1 MPRLAICMLVFV
13 PALAQAAVTV
23 TADTTAAP
31 RFTVANAQVVCMID
45 GDDAGHLVRETLAG
59 QRDWLAPF
67 GAENVRLEMDGGFA
81 WEVVWN
87 SWRSPGLAH
96 NSDNPVL
103 VDHRGF
109 VYTGHDM
116 QDDGL
121 VIHLRDDDLQLE
133 ADVTWRL
140 AEGDFLIRRLVT
152 LRDPEER
159 GHRLLRAFGRRG
171 AIHDSATLVKKGE
184 YGQPVAFTVQ
194 DGGAFLGTEWPA
206 ATNTIVPAGCGAFKL
221 ECYEDLE
228 MQISKAGASGAWTV
242 AAVTPQPYVRLWFD
256 RYLDDIRVAPVK
268 PYLLYNSWYDLR
280 SRDYVKEHLTG
291 EERDVMTSANILRVA
306 RDFQTKFCEP
316 YGIPLDAFV
325 LDDGWDVYES
335 DWQLRGPE
343 FPGGLHPVDD
353 QLQKLGT
360 TLGIWFGPTGG
371 YSYRQRRIDWMQQ
384 HGYEVTANNMLC
396 VGGAKYHDLLKRR
409 NLDLIREH
417 GVGYFKWDGVQFAC
431 NAEGHGHPVGLAS
444 RRAVLE
450 NVIDLSRTMR
460 AANPDIYLNITSGTW
475 LSPWWLMIANQIW
488 MQGYD
493 YGYADV
499 PSLTDRDAAMTYRD
513 HVLYDDFATQDCW
526 FPISNLMTHG
536 IIKGYLERLGGEID
550 PLDKFTDDVVLYFAR
565 GVSMWELYVS
575 PNLLTDGEFKAIAES
590 VKWAKDRFELL
601 QHTVMI
607 GGAPGKGEAYGYA
620 HYLGE
625 RGIIAVRNPGLA
637 PAEMRVVLDPAHGM
651 AQAAKDLAV
660 TRTYPWRGGLAG
672 LHAAGDTLT
681 LRLHGF
687 ETAVWEIL
695 PANEATEPLFG
706 GGINYDLVSSDGK
719 AFVIRGC
726 GDDSGDRYW
735 LLNPDLVE
743 SITDDGQKMDL
754 AYAGDSPL
762 SQVSSKP
769 SWQIWQLSPRA
780 SNLVRVISEDTL
792 ADGPAPQRS
801 APDAFR
807 RAECR
812 DVGASGPYRCALLL
826 ESTAS
831 SLPPVARVTAER
843 RLSGKPERQA
853 ISLAPWSKGEGWA
866 WFVTEAV
873 TPAAPDAEIT
883 FLVAPDSSGGRWAG
897 RASTLVVHD
906 QQPQTHEIV
915 VTLKNDALLTPIPP
929 RPLPAG
935 VFRTSVAGTTTA
947 WE

>member
-1 MPRLAICMLVFV
+1 MTRSLAGFLLALCPTLVH
-13 PALAQAAVTV
+13 AAVTV

-31 RFTVANAQVVCMID
+31 RFTVANAQVVCLID
-45 GDDAGHLVRETLAG
+45 CDDAGHLARETLAG
-59 QRDWLAPF
+59 QRDWLAGF
-67 GAENVRLEMDGGFA
+67 GAENVRLSMDGGFA

-109 VYTGHDM
+109 VYTGHDK

-140 AEGDFLIRRLVT
+140 ANGDFFIRRLVT
-152 LRDPEER
+152 LRDPKER

-171 AIHDSATLVKKGE
+171 AIHDSSSLVKKGE

-206 ATNTIVPAGCGAFKL
+206 ATNTMVPAGCGAFKL

-228 MQISKAGASGAWTV
+228 IPVTKDGASGAWTI

-256 RYLDDIRVAPVK
+256 RYLDDIRVAPLK

-306 RDFQTKFCEP
+306 RDFQTKFCGP
-316 YGIPLDAFV
+316 YSIPLDAFV
-325 LDDGWDVYES
+325 LDDGWDIYES

-343 FPGGLHPVDD
+343 FPGGLHHVDD
-353 QLQKLGT
+353 ELQKMGT

-431 NAEGHGHPVGLAS
+431 NAEGHGHPIGLAS

-460 AANPDIYLNITSGTW
+460 EANPDIYLNITSGTW

-513 HVLYDDFATQDCW
+513 HVLYDDFAAQDCW
-526 FPISNLMTHG
+526 FPLSNLMTHG
-536 IIKGYLERLGGEID
+536 IIKGYLERLGGEVD

-575 PNLLTDGEFKAIAES
+575 PNLLTDGEFQAIAET
-590 VKWAKDRFELL
+590 VRWAKDRFAIL

-607 GGAPGKGEAYGYA
+607 GGEPAEGAAYGYA

-625 RGIIAVRNPGLA
+625 RGIIAARNPGL
-637 PAEMRVVLDPAHGM
+637 EKTTLTVVLEAGHGL
-651 AQAAKDLAV
+651 APSAVDLIAL
-660 TRTYPWRGGLAG
+660 RTYPTIGADATRY
-672 LHAAGDTLT
+672 AAGDTLRIT
-681 LRLHGF
+681 LRPC
-687 ETAVWEIL
+687 ETQIIEVM
-695 PANEATEPLFG
+695 PAAECPWPLVAG
-706 GGINYDLVSSDGK
+706 MDLDFMRQDG
-719 AFVIRGC
+719 
-726 GDDSGDRYW
+726 
-735 LLNPDLVE
+735 PDLVFSASVQSLDDPFWLVNPE
-743 SITDDGQKMDL
+743 RVSSWRADGEELSLTAKPAAGTRRYFEKYIAKTDGLMSSWGSPERFRVVGAVTTIDL
-754 AYAGDSPL
+754 NLYDAVLLQPAADVGGALPTVTIYAGPSG
-762 SQVSSKP
+762 QVVDTTRRVKDA
-769 SWQIWQLSPRA
+769 SWAWYVVP
-780 SNLVRVISEDTL
+780 EGPDTL
-792 ADGPAPQRS
+792 LRLEIGALPDGNPWRGTIRTASVLRTDGTANPGQRIELVVTMKDRPHLPPLPPQVRRDGWDWRPLRVS
-801 APDAFR
+801 AP
-807 RAECR
+807 
-812 DVGASGPYRCALLL
+812 
-826 ESTAS
+826 
-831 SLPPVARVTAER
+831 
-843 RLSGKPERQA
+843 
-853 ISLAPWSKGEGWA
+853 LA
-866 WFVTEAV
+866 
-873 TPAAPDAEIT
+873 
-883 FLVAPDSSGGRWAG
+883 
-897 RASTLVVHD
+897 
-906 QQPQTHEIV
+906 
-915 VTLKNDALLTPIPP
+915 IPP
-929 RPLPAG
+929 PPDQVTGDGSLLWTR
-935 VFRTSVAGTTTA
+935 
-947 WE
+947 

>member
-1 MPRLAICMLVFV
+1 MRRLAACLLLLC
-13 PALAQAAVTV
+13 PALAHSTVTV

-31 RFTVANAQVVCMID
+31 RFTVAGAQVVCMID
-45 GDDAGHLVRETLAG
+45 CDDTGHLVRETLAG
-59 QRDWLAPF
+59 QHDWLAAF
-67 GAENVRLEMDGGFA
+67 GAENVRLSMDGGFA

-87 SWRSPGLAH
+87 SWRSPGLTH

-109 VYTGHDM
+109 VYAGHDK

-121 VIHLRDDDLQLE
+121 IIHLRDDELQLE

-140 AEGDFLIRRLVT
+140 ADGDFFIRRLVT
-152 LRDPEER
+152 LRDPKER
-159 GHRLLRAFGRRG
+159 DHRLLRAFGRRG
-171 AIHDSATLVKKGE
+171 AIHDSATLVKKGD

-206 ATNTIVPAGCGAFKL
+206 ATNTVVPAGCGAFKL

-228 MQISKAGASGAWTV
+228 IPVTKAGASGAWTV

-256 RYLDDIRVAPVK
+256 RYLEDIRVAPVK

-306 RDFQTKFCEP
+306 RDFETRFCKP

-335 DWQLRGPE
+335 DWVLRGPE

-353 QLQKLGT
+353 ELQKLGT

-371 YSYRQRRIDWMQQ
+371 YSYRQRRIDWMRQ

-396 VGGAKYHDLLKRR
+396 VGGAQYHDLLKRR

-431 NAEGHGHPVGLAS
+431 NAEGHGHPIGLAS

-499 PSLTDRDAAMTYRD
+499 PSLTDRDAATTYRD
-513 HVLYDDFATQDCW
+513 HVLHDDFANQDCW

-575 PNLLTDGEFKAIAES
+575 PNLLTDGEFKAIAET
-590 VKWAKDRFELL
+590 VKWAKDRFEIL

-607 GGAPGKGEAYGYA
+607 GGEPGSGEPYGYA

-625 RGIIAVRNPGLA
+625 RGIIAVRNPGPA
-637 PAEMRVVLDPAHGM
+637 PTKMHIVLDPAQGLD
-651 AQAAKDLAV
+651 ATARDLVAC
-660 TRTYPWRGGLAG
+660 RTYPTMIAVGERK
-672 LHAAGDTLT
+672 AAGDSLNIA
-681 LRLHGF
+681 LLPF
-687 ETAVWEIL
+687 ETAIIEVMPRSECPWPVVRGLELDLEKQEGNSLTFSATTLLQPVRLITPERVDTWEIDGRDL
-695 PANEATEPLFG
+695 PVDRESPFQHDWLLCSSYAVEGHPLFNWLPDDTLSVNLG
-706 GGINYDLVSSDGK
+706 VDDAFLLQPGSDQQG
-719 AFVIRGC
+719 
-726 GDDSGDRYW
+726 RYPQVRFEGYVLEPSAVNTAGSW
-735 LLNPDLVE
+735 AWYVLPERITGLNL
-743 SITDDGQKMDL
+743 ITIAPLADGALWHGSFRML
-754 AYAGDSPL
+754 
-762 SQVSSKP
+762 
-769 SWQIWQLSPRA
+769 
-780 SNLVRVISEDTL
+780 NLVRETD
-792 ADGPAPQRS
+792 PS
-801 APDAFR
+801 AGQTRMRLRVTMKDP
-807 RAECR
+807 
-812 DVGASGPYRCALLL
+812 SK
-826 ESTAS
+826 
-831 SLPPVARVTAER
+831 LPPM
-843 RLSGKPERQA
+843 
-853 ISLAPWSKGEGWA
+853 
-866 WFVTEAV
+866 
-873 TPAAPDAEIT
+873 
-883 FLVAPDSSGGRWAG
+883 
-897 RASTLVVHD
+897 
-906 QQPQTHEIV
+906 
-915 VTLKNDALLTPIPP
+915 PP
-929 RPLPAG
+929 RPRLDGWDWRAVSASAPYTMPPPAG
-935 VFRTSVAGTTTA
+935 CSAR
-947 WE
+947 

>member
-1 MPRLAICMLVFV
+1 MRRLHACLLLLV
-13 PALAQAAVTV
+13 PTLAHATVTV

-31 RFTVANAQVVCMID
+31 RFAVANTQVVCMID
-45 GDDAGHLVRETLAG
+45 CDDAGHLVRETLFG
-59 QRDWLAPF
+59 QRDWLADF

-81 WEVVWN
+81 WDVMWN
-87 SWRSPGLAH
+87 SWRSPGLTH

-140 AEGDFLIRRLVT
+140 AEGDFFIRRLVT
-152 LRDPEER
+152 LRDPKER

-171 AIHDSATLVKKGE
+171 AIHNSSTLVKKGE

-353 QLQKLGT
+353 ELQKLGT

-431 NAEGHGHPVGLAS
+431 NAEGHGHPIGLAS
-444 RRAVLE
+444 PPRRPRERDRPLAHHARGEPRHLPQHHQRHLAVALVADDRQPDLDAGLRLRLRRRPLAHRPRRRHDLPRPRPLRRLRHPGLLVPPQQPDDPRHHQGLPRTPRRRDRPARQVHGRRRAL
-450 NVIDLSRTMR
+450 LR
-460 AANPDIYLNITSGTW
+460 A
-475 LSPWWLMIANQIW
+475 
-488 MQGYD
+488 
-493 YGYADV
+493 
-499 PSLTDRDAAMTYRD
+499 R
-513 HVLYDDFATQDCW
+513 
-526 FPISNLMTHG
+526 
-536 IIKGYLERLGGEID
+536 RL
-550 PLDKFTDDVVLYFAR
+550 
-565 GVSMWELYVS
+565 
-575 PNLLTDGEFKAIAES
+575 
-590 VKWAKDRFELL
+590 
-601 QHTVMI
+601 
-607 GGAPGKGEAYGYA
+607 
-620 HYLGE
+620 
-625 RGIIAVRNPGLA
+625 
-637 PAEMRVVLDPAHGM
+637 
-651 AQAAKDLAV
+651 
-660 TRTYPWRGGLAG
+660 
-672 LHAAGDTLT
+672 
-681 LRLHGF
+681 
-687 ETAVWEIL
+687 
-695 PANEATEPLFG
+695 
-706 GGINYDLVSSDGK
+706 
-719 AFVIRGC
+719 
-726 GDDSGDRYW
+726 
-735 LLNPDLVE
+735 
-743 SITDDGQKMDL
+743 
-754 AYAGDSPL
+754 
-762 SQVSSKP
+762 
-769 SWQIWQLSPRA
+769 
-780 SNLVRVISEDTL
+780 
-792 ADGPAPQRS
+792 
-801 APDAFR
+801 
-807 RAECR
+807 
-812 DVGASGPYRCALLL
+812 DVGAVRL
-826 ESTAS
+826 
-831 SLPPVARVTAER
+831 AE
-843 RLSGKPERQA
+843 
-853 ISLAPWSKGEGWA
+853 
-866 WFVTEAV
+866 
-873 TPAAPDAEIT
+873 PAD
-883 FLVAPDSSGGRWAG
+883 GR
-897 RASTLVVHD
+897 
-906 QQPQTHEIV
+906 
-915 VTLKNDALLTPIPP
+915 
-929 RPLPAG
+929 
-935 VFRTSVAGTTTA
+935 
-947 WE
+947 